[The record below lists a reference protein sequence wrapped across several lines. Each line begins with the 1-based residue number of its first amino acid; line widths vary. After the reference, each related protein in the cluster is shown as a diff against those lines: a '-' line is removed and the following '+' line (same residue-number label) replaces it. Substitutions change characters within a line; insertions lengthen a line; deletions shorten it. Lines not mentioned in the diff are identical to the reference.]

1 MQTVRGNAWTSEDI
15 MAIYMMWNLL
25 RFNPSTRQPNLQQ
38 EKQRNE
44 VQFFLVINIPPQG
57 HNKQREAQQMF
68 LFSITSKLISE
79 KIKSVV
85 VGFFCFSIVY
95 GLSWVPEDGGL
106 RNHGGHH
113 IWIHVGGWPS
123 VLEVALAFSLRVSP
137 NPNRRST
144 VGHTP

>member
-1 MQTVRGNAWTSEDI
+1 MQTVRGNAWPSEDI
-15 MAIYMMWNLL
+15 TTIYMMWNLL
-25 RFNPSTRQPNLQQ
+25 RFNPSTRQPNLEE
-38 EKQRNE
+38 EKQQNE
-44 VQFFLVINIPPQG
+44 VQFFLLSTIP
-57 HNKQREAQQMF
+57 HKDNKQREAQQMF

-95 GLSWVPEDGGL
+95 GPSWVPEDGGL

-137 NPNRRST
+137 NPN
-144 VGHTP
+144 